1 MKPFQFI
8 REEYKFLIGLLFVL
22 IFFSPQFS
30 QQLVPHS
37 INFAAIGF
45 IVVFII
51 MIACA
56 FNVVKHAD
64 WLAHRFGEP
73 YGTIILTISVISIEV
88 ALISAVM
95 LAGGKNPT
103 LARDTMFAVII
114 ISLNGLV
121 GLSLLLGGI
130 RHHSQ
135 RYNLNGANAFLS
147 VLVPLSIICLVSP
160 NYTKAASYGVLSH
173 GQAGFIVI
181 MSVILYGVFL
191 SIQTV
196 RHKDFFEH
204 PDPTDEQIT
213 AAQKDGSLPRKVYFH
228 IAMLF
233 MTLIVMVLL
242 SKKLAM
248 YIDFT
253 ISALHAPKALSGFIV
268 AILVLTPE
276 GMSAIKSAANNQM
289 QRCVNLCLGSA
300 LASISLTIPAVLVIS
315 FLTQQTITLGLS
327 SLDVLLLILTLAV
340 SMITFISHR
349 THILQGV
356 VHLALFFTYIVFI
369 FDLAK

>member
-1 MKPFQFI
+1 MKMI
-8 REEYKFLIGLLFVL
+8 RFLSEEYKFLIGLLFVL
-22 IFFSPQFS
+22 IFFSPQLS
-30 QQLVPHS
+30 NQLIPASVS
-37 INFAAIGF
+37 FALSGF
-45 IVVFII
+45 IVVFIV

-56 FNVVKHAD
+56 FSVVKHAD

-103 LARDTMFAVII
+103 LARDTMFAVMM

-121 GLSLLLGGI
+121 GLSLLIGGI

-147 VLVPLSIICLVSP
+147 VLVPLSIICLISP

-173 GQAGFIVI
+173 GQATFIII
-181 MSVILYGVFL
+181 MSLVLYAVFL

-204 PDPTDEQIT
+204 PDPTDRQIT
-213 AAQKDGSLPRKVYFH
+213 AAQADGTLPRKVYFH
-228 IAMLF
+228 IIMLL
-233 MTLIVMVLL
+233 MALVVMVLL

-253 ISALHAPKALSGFIV
+253 ISAIHAPKALSGLIV

-276 GMSAIKSAANNQM
+276 GMSAIRAASRNRM

-300 LASISLTIPAVLVIS
+300 LASLSLTIPAVLVIS
-315 FLTQQTITLGLS
+315 LLTHQTITLGLS
-327 SLDVLLLILTLAV
+327 DLDVLLLVTTLAV
-340 SMITFISHR
+340 SMITFISSR

-356 VHLALFFTYIVFI
+356 VHIALFFTYIIFI